1 MKLYKT
7 TITVWTKENPEEK
20 GRPDGAYEFGAA
32 VHNGDAYCSRYNGI
46 KTELV
51 DIRGDNGI
59 GWFEAAEFFGLE
71 ED

>member
-32 VHNGDAYCSRYNGI
+32 VHNGDAFCRPYDDI
-46 KTELV
+46 KTVEV
-51 DIRGDNGI
+51 DTREEIC
-59 GWFEAAEFFGLE
+59 GWEVAEFFGE
-71 ED
+71 KE